1 MYDSLVFW
9 GDAYLNMLYILREC
23 HKDLEMTPL
32 SREPSATSL
41 ASMAST
47 EIMDDD
53 GFAVFNIVSCIFAWL
68 EV

>member
-1 MYDSLVFW
+1 MRSKDPCCIF
-9 GDAYLNMLYILREC
+9 REC
-23 HKDLEMTPL
+23 HKDIDLEQTPL